1 MGGSARWAALPCPR
15 WLLPVMLVLGVWG
28 MHTLGHLASHH
39 GETSSPLGSYAPAHT
54 EASEQAAHGGPMPEA
69 GTELIGEDASV
80 GVFSGPLLGSGT
92 SVWLDPTDVCLAVLP
107 LIVALLIA
115 AIWARIRPRPGEMAA
130 RRPWVGGVARSPP
143 RRLAPT
149 LAGLS
154 VMRT

>member
-1 MGGSARWAALPCPR
+1 MGGPARWASLLCPR

-28 MHTLGHLASHH
+28 MHALGHLASHH
-39 GETSSPLGSYAPAHT
+39 ASPFSSYAPAHAET
-54 EASEQAAHGGPMPEA
+54 SAQAAHGGPMPEGGA
-69 GTELIGEDASV
+69 ELTGQAASV
-80 GVFSGPLLGSGT
+80 GVFKGPVLGAGT

-107 LIVALLIA
+107 LIVALSIA
-115 AIWARIRPRPGEMAA
+115 AAWARMRPWPGEMAA

-149 LAGLS
+149 LTGLS

>member
-1 MGGSARWAALPCPR
+1 MGGSARWSLLLCPR

-28 MHTLGHLASHH
+28 MHTIGHLASHH
-39 GETSSPLGSYAPAHT
+39 GETSSPFSSYAPAHT
-54 EASEQAAHGGPMPEA
+54 ETSEKAMPES
-69 GTELIGEDASV
+69 GTELV
-80 GVFSGPLLGSGT
+80 GVLSGPLLGSGS

-115 AIWARIRPRPGEMAA
+115 AIWAGMRPWSGAMAA
-130 RRPWVGGVARSPP
+130 RKPWVGGVARSPP

>member
-1 MGGSARWAALPCPR
+1 
-15 WLLPVMLVLGVWG
+15 MLVLGVWG

-39 GETSSPLGSYAPAHT
+39 GETASPLSSYAPAHT
-54 EASEQAAHGGPMPEA
+54 ETSEKAMSEVGAEPIGQA
-69 GTELIGEDASV
+69 ASV
-80 GVFSGPLLGSGT
+80 GVFRGPSLGAGT
-92 SVWLDPTDVCLAVLP
+92 SGWLDPTDVCLAVLP

-115 AIWARIRPRPGEMAA
+115 AIWARARPWPGEMAA
-130 RRPWVGGVARSPP
+130 RRPWVSGVARSPP